1 MGKTLNMSMLK
12 YFFRNDQDNKHLF
25 ENLKIYKEKE
35 IIEKYLNKYPVVYVT
50 FKDAKKED
58 LLSMN

>member
-1 MGKTLNMSMLK
+1 MSMLK